1 MIKLILYIIII
12 GIILEHLLLLNNTSN
27 KKKKKYKNISTP
39 SDESYSESSKESYK
53 KQPQIITFDNPE
65 PWNKIIF
72 DETNQYPY
80 TFYISLD
87 IPSFNIYHD
96 WKQIIPTLN
105 FIPQTKELT
114 ISIIN
119 EDIAIAII
127 NLIILTFSNKV
138 SLDDIIDKDLI
149 NISISK
155 VSNNPNIKSNFK
167 NQIIEYL
174 YTPNVAIPQELTQ
187 EPIQE
192 PTQEPNNFISAYDG
206 SDYSYL

>member
-12 GIILEHLLLLNNTSN
+12 GIILEHLLLLNKTSN
-27 KKKKKYKNISTP
+27 KKKKKYKNISTH
-39 SDESYSESSKESYK
+39 SDDSYSESSKESYK
-53 KQPQIITFDNPE
+53 KQPQIINFDNPK

-80 TFYISLD
+80 TFFISLD

-96 WKQIIPTLN
+96 WKQIITTLN

-114 ISIIN
+114 ISTIN

-127 NLIILTFSNKV
+127 NLVILTFSNKV

-149 NISISK
+149 NISITK
-155 VSNNPNIKSNFK
+155 VSNNPQIKLNFK

-174 YTPNVAIPQELTQ
+174 YTPTVDTHNPTK

-192 PTQEPNNFISAYDG
+192 SIQEPNNVISAYDG